1 MADLNSIPDK
11 VLKKISKQGGTLGA
25 LLEFEEGKLYFDRSL
40 NDPEKPQE
48 EFKKYWYFFNRNIQ

>member
-25 LLEFEEGKLYFDRSL
+25 LLEFQEGKLYFDRSL

-48 EFKKYWYFFNRNIQ
+48 EFKKYWY